1 MHRKTILI
9 LSLTLSLVAALI
21 ALAAQDELRERL
33 GEAYWVIG
41 LAIIGCVLLVLS
53 GYVWDRNIALRVKSL
68 KETAAVAAP
77 EDVRDDNDPD
87 EIIGL
92 ARKIERMAK
101 SLQNVEASYR
111 GIVEDQ
117 VDLICRYRPDGRLTF
132 VNGAYARA
140 FGKKRADLTG
150 TPFAYLDGIA
160 GATDA
165 PVTFERELELADGG
179 GRLWLQWT
187 QRAIKDNTGETIEYQ
202 AVGHD
207 VTVRREA
214 EAALIRAKEA
224 AEEADR
230 AKSEF
235 LAMVS
240 HEIRTPINGV
250 IGFARLLRDTP
261 LSPVQRDHVAMIHTS
276 GLALEKLI
284 GDILDLSKIEAGQ
297 LELDPQPMDVESVCA
312 SSVRFV
318 RDAARRGEIR
328 LETVVPADLP
338 PTLADERRVKQ
349 ILVNLLANAVKF
361 TPAGG
366 TVGLEASVDPV
377 ARELHFE
384 IRDTGIGIDP
394 ANFERIFQPFQQIDS
409 SLSRQYAGTGLGLA
423 LVRRMAALHHGKV
436 SVESTLGRG
445 SRFRVTLPWSPE
457 VPAAASVATESAPP
471 GPAGADAP
479 LRILIA
485 EDNTTNRL
493 VYSNYFATRPCEITF
508 ADNGQQAI
516 ECVHAQ
522 HPDLVLMDV
531 HMPVLDGLSAIE
543 RLRADPRTAALPI
556 IAVTALAM
564 PEDRAR
570 CLAAGATAYLS
581 KPINLRE
588 LGRLITRC
596 TDPARRVSEPVSP
609 S

>member
-284 GDILDLSKIEAGQ
+284 GDILDLSKIEAGKV
-297 LELDPQPMDVESVCA
+297 EIEHTAFSPQRCIEEVCA
-312 SSVRFV
+312 FFA
-318 RDAARRGEIR
+318 DQARASALK
-328 LETVVPADLP
+328 LECRIDPGVP
-338 PTLADERRVKQ
+338 PTVNGDENRVRQ
-349 ILVNLLANAVKF
+349 ILVNLVGNALKF
-361 TPAGG
+361 TEHGSVVVQLSCSRGDASDGG
-366 TVGLEASVDPV
+366 TRRT
-377 ARELHFE
+377 ARLFFAVT
-384 IRDTGIGIDP
+384 DTGIGIP
-394 ANFERIFQPFQQIDS
+394 ADKLALLFQPFSQLDS
-409 SLSRQYAGTGLGLA
+409 SARRRREGTGLGL
-423 LVRRMAALHHGKV
+423 LISKRLCELMGGTI
-436 SVESTLGRG
+436 SVESRQGEG
-445 SRFRVTLPWSPE
+445 SIFRFSVLTDYHVGDTAIPF
-457 VPAAASVATESAPP
+457 PAAQPQ
-471 GPAGADAP
+471 
-479 LRILIA
+479 
-485 EDNTTNRL
+485 N
-493 VYSNYFATRPCEITF
+493 
-508 ADNGQQAI
+508 
-516 ECVHAQ
+516 
-522 HPDLVLMDV
+522 
-531 HMPVLDGLSAIE
+531 
-543 RLRADPRTAALPI
+543 ALP
-556 IAVTALAM
+556 
-564 PEDRAR
+564 
-570 CLAAGATAYLS
+570 G
-581 KPINLRE
+581 
-588 LGRLITRC
+588 
-596 TDPARRVSEPVSP
+596 
-609 S
+609 